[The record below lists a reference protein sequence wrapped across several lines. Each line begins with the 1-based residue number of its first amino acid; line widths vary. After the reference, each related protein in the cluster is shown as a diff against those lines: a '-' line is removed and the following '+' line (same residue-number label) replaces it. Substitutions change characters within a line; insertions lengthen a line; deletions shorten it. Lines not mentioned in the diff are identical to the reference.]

1 MGFNSHLLDGLVVFV
16 EVAKQGSF
24 TKAAQ
29 SSGFSSSYI
38 SKEISKLE
46 ERLGLRLFTRS
57 TRSINLTPDGD
68 LYYQQCLLLLND
80 AQEAENSISGSV
92 SVPQGLL
99 KISVPIGFA
108 LSCLRPILAD
118 FLLLYPKIELDIEL
132 DDRKVDLIKEGF
144 DLAVRISSKLENSS
158 LICKKVMSSQIIT
171 VASKLYLQK
180 HGTPLHPNDLLKHKT
195 ITYSHIKN
203 SQYWRF
209 KLAAEDEFI
218 VPVKSQVSCNNAE
231 MELALCLAG
240 YGVIRLPEFYL
251 RDELQTGKLVEL
263 FREYEP
269 NKLGVYLL
277 YPSRKHLSA
286 KVRCFIDFLDQRLKQ
301 QPAAVETD

>member
-1 MGFNSHLLDGLVVFV
+1 MGFNRHLLDGLVVFV

-38 SKEISKLE
+38 SKEIGKLE
-46 ERLGLRLFTRS
+46 QRLGLRLFNRS
-57 TRSINLTPDGD
+57 TRSINLTADGD

-80 AQEAENSISGSV
+80 AQEAENSISGRV
-92 SVPQGLL
+92 SEPQGLL
-99 KISVPIGFA
+99 RISVPIGFSM
-108 LSCLRPILAD
+108 SCLRPILAD

-132 DDRKVDLIKEGF
+132 DDRKVDMIKEGF
-144 DLAVRISSKLENSS
+144 DLAVRISSKLDNSS
-158 LICKKVMSSQIIT
+158 LICKKIMSSQIIT
-171 VASKLYLQK
+171 VASPLYLQK
-180 HGTPLHPNDLLKHKT
+180 HGTPFHPNDLLKHKT

-203 SQYWRF
+203 SQYWYF
-209 KLAAEDEFI
+209 KSATEDEFI
-218 VPVKSQVSCNNAE
+218 VPVNSQVSCNNAE

-240 YGVIRLPEFYL
+240 YGVIRLPTFYL

-263 FREYEP
+263 FHEYEP

-277 YPSRKHLSA
+277 YPSRKNLSA
-286 KVRCFIDFLDQRLKQ
+286 KVRCFIGFLEQRLKS
-301 QPAAVETD
+301 QPVAVETD